1 MTTSA
6 QDGGVDRAGLAAG
19 LAAYGMWGLV
29 PLYFKAVAAVPALEI
44 LAHRVVWSVLVLGFI
59 LLARQGFGQVVVA
72 FRDRRTLGVL
82 AITTALIATNW
93 YLFIYA
99 VATERVL
106 EASLGYFINPLVN
119 VLLGV
124 VVLRERLSRLA
135 TVSVALAAVAVLWL
149 TLRTGTLPWIAL
161 CLAFSFGFYGLLRKT
176 ARVGAVAGLWIETAF
191 LVPVGL
197 VFLAW
202 WWRTDVL
209 WFGAH
214 GTTMDALLVASGLV
228 TAIPLVCF
236 AVGARRLPLSTMG
249 FLQYLAP
256 TGHFAIA
263 VFVFGETLD
272 IGRLGAFA
280 VIWSALVLYTADLVI
295 TARGRRRAPATPRPG
310 SGSTP
315 PPARSR

>member
-1 MTTSA
+1 MPPERES
-6 QDGGVDRAGLAAG
+6 GVDRGGLAAG

-29 PLYFKAVAAVPALEI
+29 PLYFKAVAAVPAMEI
-44 LAHRVVWSVLVLGFI
+44 LAHRVVWSVLVLGII
-59 LLARQGFGQVVVA
+59 LVARQGFGQVVEA

-82 AITTALIATNW
+82 MITTCLIATNW
-93 YLFIYA
+93 YLFIFA

-124 VVLRERLSRLA
+124 VVLRERLSRIA
-135 TVSVALAAVAVLWL
+135 TVSVALAAAAVLWL
-149 TLRTGTLPWIAL
+149 TVRTGTPPWIAL

-176 ARVGAVAGLWIETAF
+176 ARVGAVAGLWIETAL
-191 LVPVGL
+191 LVPVAL
-197 VFLAW
+197 AFLGW
-202 WWRTDVL
+202 WWRADVL
-209 WFGAH
+209 WFGAR
-214 GTTMDALLVASGLV
+214 GPTMDALLVASGMV

-263 VFVFGETLD
+263 VFLFGEPLD
-272 IGRLGAFA
+272 VGRLTAFA
-280 VIWSALVLYTADLVI
+280 VIWTALALYTTDLVV
-295 TARGRRRAPATPRPG
+295 TARARRRAPATPRPG
-310 SGSTP
+310 SGNTP
-315 PPARSR
+315 PPTRPR